1 MPASEARI
9 VWGGKVY
16 LATDNTEATLTL
28 LAEVRTA
35 GFPQDET
42 DEIEVTHLNS
52 PDRYKEFI
60 QGLID
65 AGEFNITLNYVPGSA
80 TDLLLT
86 AAKGTGTVRKARIVV
101 PDNSGTGAA
110 DWNFTFPAFIKKYA
124 PDEMNPNEAVTATAT
139 FRVAGAV
146 EQGAGA
152 AGS

>member
-1 MPASEARI
+1 MTEARI
-9 VWGGKVY
+9 GWGGRVY
-16 LATDNTEATLTL
+16 LSTDNTEANLTE
-28 LAEVRTA
+28 LAEITSV

-42 DEIEVTHLNS
+42 DEHEVTHLRS

-65 AGEFNITLNYVPGSA
+65 AGEIPLAGNYIPGGA

-86 AAKGTGTVRKARIVV
+86 AAKAAGTHRKARIVV
-101 PDNSGTGAA
+101 PDDSGAGTA
-110 DWNFTFPAFIKKYA
+110 DWNFTFTVFVKKYA
-124 PDEMNPNEAVTATAT
+124 PDPMEPNTPMTMAATMRVT
-139 FRVAGAV
+139 GSV